1 MKKKKKDNLTLD
13 YESDCTYAQ
22 KLNRGKRSRA
32 GISVQNFAARL
43 LAIMLMVMCSL
54 FLIVPLAALTIYS
67 PKAIAAIAATVIV
80 TFAIVCFIRAVAKR
94 GKLVRTLKKTKKGKA
109 EWISKPYGRLFSS
122 SGKTDFVFETDRS
135 VFEVMIVPTIIGSR
149 SLAISSSADVICRIS
164 PMPLGKIGRLIGFKQ
179 PIRARNFRFE
189 TTGRDYGEKTL
200 KKVIVLCPSPREFYI
215 AHKENGKEEPQVD
228 IGVTYAKGTNIKG
241 NLAGKTMMI
250 VGGEGAA
257 PQAKD
262 YSFGI
267 SGTGETIK
275 DFTIENISS
284 LARLTE
290 SVYEYD
296 E

>member
-1 MKKKKKDNLTLD
+1 
-13 YESDCTYAQ
+13 
-22 KLNRGKRSRA
+22 
-32 GISVQNFAARL
+32 
-43 LAIMLMVMCSL
+43 
-54 FLIVPLAALTIYS
+54 
-67 PKAIAAIAATVIV
+67 
-80 TFAIVCFIRAVAKR
+80 
-94 GKLVRTLKKTKKGKA
+94 
-109 EWISKPYGRLFSS
+109 
-122 SGKTDFVFETDRS
+122 
-135 VFEVMIVPTIIGSR
+135 MIVPTIIGSR

-228 IGVTYAKGTNIKG
+228 IRQIYVNGTNVRG
-241 NLAGKTMMI
+241 NLAGKNMM
-250 VGGEGAA
+250 VAGDSAFPE
-257 PQAKD
+257 AKD
-262 YSFGI
+262 YSFRI

-275 DFTIENISS
+275 DFTIENIS
-284 LARLTE
+284 LFARLTE

>member
-1 MKKKKKDNLTLD
+1 
-13 YESDCTYAQ
+13 
-22 KLNRGKRSRA
+22 
-32 GISVQNFAARL
+32 
-43 LAIMLMVMCSL
+43 MVMCSL

-67 PKAIAAIAATVIV
+67 PKAVAAIAATVIV

-94 GKLVRTLKKTKKGKA
+94 GKLVRALKKTKKGKV

-228 IGVTYAKGTNIKG
+228 IGVTYVKGTNIKG

-250 VGGEGAA
+250 VGGESAT

-262 YSFGI
+262 YSFRI
-267 SGTGETIK
+267 SGTGEKIA
-275 DFTIENISS
+275 DFTVENISS
-284 LARLTE
+284 LERLLE
-290 SVYEYD
+290 SIYEYD